1 MRWRK
6 LFISFF
12 LSLTVVINAVALGF
26 AAANEE
32 QYDIIVVSLQLFFSL
47 YVFLL
52 SSRSVGQ
59 SAADEHANSILHV
72 TGLTTVAFAL
82 FGSIVIL
89 PDRSPPVAASGVGS
103 SEPVLVYLW
112 YNLVGLYT
120 ILCVLTFTTPLG
132 PPLYFPPK
140 NIYSKKTVDLITN
153 KDEENVCGII
163 SA

>member
-6 LFISFF
+6 LLISFL
-12 LSLTVVINAVALGF
+12 LSLTVIINAVALGF

-32 QYDIIVVSLQLFFSL
+32 QYDVIVASLQLFFSL

-52 SSRSVGQ
+52 SARSVGQ
-59 SAADEHANSILHV
+59 TTAHEHANSILHV

-82 FGSIVIL
+82 LGSIAIL
-89 PDRSPPVAASGVGS
+89 PDSPPPVAASGVGR

-112 YNLVGLYT
+112 YTLVGLYT

-132 PPLYFPPK
+132 PPLYFPPE
-140 NIYSKKTVDLITN
+140 NIYSKKTVESITN
-153 KDEENVCGII
+153 KDEENVCGLI
-163 SA
+163 SE

>member
-6 LFISFF
+6 LIISFL
-12 LSLTVVINAVALGF
+12 LSLTVVINTVSIGF

-32 QYDIIVVSLQLFFSL
+32 QYDVIVASLQLFFSL

-52 SSRSVGQ
+52 SARSVGQ
-59 SAADEHANSILHV
+59 STADEHANSILHV
-72 TGLTTVAFAL
+72 TGLTTVAFTL
-82 FGSIVIL
+82 LGSIAIL
-89 PDRSPPVAASGVGS
+89 PDRPPPVATSHVDS
-103 SEPVLVYLW
+103 SEPVLIYLW
-112 YNLVGLYT
+112 YTLVGLYT

-140 NIYSKKTVDLITN
+140 NIYFEKTVDSITN